1 MSYATYTTE
10 ALVCGASDRN
20 SNDRSYRLFTERF
33 GMLYATARSVRFERS
48 RQRYA
53 LSEFSYLRV
62 TLLQGK
68 SGWRITSITPD
79 YNPYYD
85 AAGKLARGSVVRV
98 VRLLRRVV
106 TGEEPVPQL
115 YEYVRTALGTLATSI
130 PERITAEQ
138 YVLVTI
144 LSELGYV
151 RVSAIPE
158 SLRLG
163 KLDSFTPNDTEQYA
177 NTLRTLIDRAEI
189 ASQL

>member
-10 ALVCGASDRN
+10 ALVCGAYDRN

-79 YNPYYD
+79 YNPYY
-85 AAGKLARGSVVRV
+85 AATDKLARGSVVRV

-106 TGEEPVPQL
+106 TGEEPAAQL
-115 YEYVRTALGTLATSI
+115 YRFVRIALGALATPI
-130 PERITAEQ
+130 PERVTAEQ
-138 YVLVTI
+138 YVLVNM
-144 LSELGYV
+144 LAELGYV
-151 RVSAIPE
+151 RARDIPAALCTRPLDQFTSA
-158 SLRLG
+158 
-163 KLDSFTPNDTEQYA
+163 DTAEFADLLYA
-177 NTLRTLIDRAEI
+177 LIDRAEV